1 MAYDIN
7 YNDERFTE
15 VEADKQE
22 ALSEAEQMY
31 GDMINESDKFYQ
43 AQIDASKDWADK
55 QAQLQQE
62 QTDFAIEKIEQ
73 QKEQE
78 HKDYIK
84 EQSGAYVD
92 WQKQSNPYGVNAEQ
106 IASMGL
112 QNSGYAESS
121 QVAMYTA
128 YQNRVAA
135 ARESYKLAVLN
146 YDNAIKE
153 AILQNNSALA
163 EIAYKSL
170 QQQLELSLQSFQYQ
184 NSLLIEKANK
194 KAEIDDR
201 YYNRSQNVLAQMNHE
216 NALDFQ
222 REQFNWQKSK
232 YSSGSGGSS
241 SSGGSGKITGSSS
254 GGIANAGLLGATLS
268 ASSSRELTVDMHSV
282 NDLGYGPIDE
292 VGLNELVA
300 SGEVVEYEENGKL
313 KYMRRSDWNK
323 MRTKQFFDSLK

>member
-92 WQKQSNPYGVNAEQ
+92 WQRQSNPYGVNAEQ

-153 AILQNNSALA
+153 AILQNNSVLA

-222 REQFNWQKSK
+222 REQFNWQKSQASK
-232 YSSGSGGSS
+232 SSSGSSGGGGSF
-241 SSGGSGKITGSSS
+241 GG
-254 GGIANAGLLGATLS
+254 
-268 ASSSRELTVDMHSV
+268 TVRQSF
-282 NDLGYGPIDE
+282 N
-292 VGLNELVA
+292 N
-300 SGEVVEYEENGKL
+300 YEEAAA
-313 KYMRRSDWNK
+313 YMREQGVAKGDGGLMTRNEWARRKHSGSTAAAVQYSSYSEYLTEFVAWRMENP
-323 MRTKQFFDSLK
+323 QV